1 VLKPLNATTYNV
13 QSPRANSIGVA
24 AGWSAFCVLV
34 TAGFISPTPDPG
46 SDFATMAG
54 ASLALRRRNG
64 WVEEQQYVPAER
76 PSPPTIRMGAE
87 SAEAWE
93 AVTLRERDR
102 LRSVAREGGAEA

>member
-1 VLKPLNATTYNV
+1 MKHRNATTDKV
-13 QSPRANSIGVA
+13 PSQRAKSIGVA
-24 AGWSAFCVLV
+24 AGWREFCVLV

-54 ASLALRRRNG
+54 ASLALRRRNSA
-64 WVEEQQYVPAER
+64 VEEQYYVPADM

-102 LRSVAREGGAEA
+102 LRSGAREGGAEA